1 MLRIGQANVNRFA
14 VQGTQ
19 NVKHTNAFL
28 VFVIALCLGA
38 CEPMPKRDPQVVT
51 SPDKVSLMMA
61 EAADKASNALE
72 TLAAVEQ
79 AKSPGVAVEPIHN
92 APEEL
97 ERAIT
102 VNWVGPPDQITKM
115 LADRAGYD
123 FLAVGNRPPVPI
135 VVNIDV
141 ENEPVIDVL
150 RDIGLQL
157 GARGD
162 IKVDSVRK
170 IVEIHYSPVT
180 GLGG

>member
-1 MLRIGQANVNRFA
+1 MNHGFTHSMILPK
-14 VQGTQ
+14 T
-19 NVKHTNAFL
+19 
-28 VFVIALCLGA
+28 ALGCLLALGLMVA
-38 CEPMPKRDPQVVT
+38 GCEQLPKRDPQVVAT
-51 SPDKVSLMMA
+51 PDKVSLMMA
-61 EAADKASNALE
+61 EAADKASTALE

-79 AKSPGVAVEPIHN
+79 AKSPGVAVQPIHN

-97 ERAIT
+97 QRAIT
-102 VNWVGPPDQITKM
+102 VSWVGPPEQISKT
-115 LADRAGYD
+115 LADRASYT
-123 FLAVGNRPPVPI
+123 FLTIENRPPALP

-157 GARGD
+157 GVRGD

-170 IVEIHYSPVT
+170 VIELHYAPVT

>member
-1 MLRIGQANVNRFA
+1 MTIFSSSHRFGIYVA
-14 VQGTQ
+14 GFS
-19 NVKHTNAFL
+19 ALL
-28 VFVIALCLGA
+28 VCACQPVI
-38 CEPMPKRDPQVVT
+38 KRDPQVVA

-79 AKSPGVAVEPIHN
+79 AKSPGVSVQPIHN

-102 VNWVGPPDQITKM
+102 ITWVGPPDQITRR
-115 LADRAGYD
+115 LAERAGYN
-123 FLAVGNRPPVPI
+123 FIAVGNRPPVPI

-141 ENEPVIDVL
+141 ENQPVIDVL
-150 RDIGLQL
+150 RDLGLQL
-157 GARGD
+157 GVRAD

-170 IVEIHYSPVT
+170 IVELHYAPVT
-180 GLGG
+180 GVGG